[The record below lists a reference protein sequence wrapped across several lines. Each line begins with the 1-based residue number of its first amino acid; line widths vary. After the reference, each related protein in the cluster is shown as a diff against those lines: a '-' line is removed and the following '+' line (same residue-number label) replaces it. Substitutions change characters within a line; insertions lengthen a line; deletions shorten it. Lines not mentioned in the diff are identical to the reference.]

1 VRQALRLTA
10 AGIAAGLVTA
20 FALTRG
26 MTTMLVGVKT
36 TDPSTF
42 ATIAV
47 VFFLIALVASWL
59 PAWRAAS
66 LDPTAALRDE

>member
-66 LDPTAALRDE
+66 LDRTAALRDE